1 MYIHSGSGGSYIA
14 GTGRAMYCDGTV
26 STSCAMEMDLPG
38 YRRPKDEMQT
48 FEDKGVGSGAT
59 LVSPKK
65 KY

>member
-1 MYIHSGSGGSYIA
+1 
-14 GTGRAMYCDGTV
+14 MYCDGTV

-65 KY
+65 VQETGFSRYSKAMLSVCCIE